1 MAMVVIRTGYLH
13 DHFGMPVQHACP
25 QIEALQESNGYSL
38 YSRRYRTA
46 VVEPAPSDDGADR

>member
-1 MAMVVIRTGYLH
+1 MVVIRTGYLH